1 MNWLKYEIKEKID
14 QLEVTFATVFED
26 FEHHLQEEIL
36 GCKGKDNP
44 DVTKLRNEIKQLKPK
59 NDKLKKEAYEKD
71 SITKT
76 VRDTAASIDKSGW
89 QTEYRKSK
97 YISNQTNKP
106 LKTVNSFLPL
116 QENGM

>member
-1 MNWLKYEIKEKID
+1 MNWLINEIKEKID

-59 NDKLKKEAYEKD
+59 NEKKPEIVINHYKENDNPQWQQKRVPMNN
-71 SITKT
+71 SY
-76 VRDTAASIDKSGW
+76 RDA
-89 QTEYRKSK
+89 
-97 YISNQTNKP
+97 
-106 LKTVNSFLPL
+106 L
-116 QENGM
+116 Q